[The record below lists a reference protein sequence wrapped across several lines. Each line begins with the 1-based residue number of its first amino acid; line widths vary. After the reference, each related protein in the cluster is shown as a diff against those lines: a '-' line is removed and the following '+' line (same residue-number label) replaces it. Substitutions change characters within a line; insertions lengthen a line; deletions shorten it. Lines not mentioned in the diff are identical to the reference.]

1 MIDAGQ
7 KVEDRRR
14 QKVREDRLRRW
25 AKRLGL
31 QFRKSRARFWSID
44 DNGGYRIEDADGD
57 LVAGETFDLDIEAVV
72 QQLADQVREALR
84 RALRQHR
91 GEVAAHG

>member
-44 DNGGYRIEDADGD
+44 DNGGYSIEDADGN

-72 QQLADQVREALR
+72 AQLAAYEAG
-84 RALRQHR
+84 LRQGR
-91 GEVAAHG
+91 RP